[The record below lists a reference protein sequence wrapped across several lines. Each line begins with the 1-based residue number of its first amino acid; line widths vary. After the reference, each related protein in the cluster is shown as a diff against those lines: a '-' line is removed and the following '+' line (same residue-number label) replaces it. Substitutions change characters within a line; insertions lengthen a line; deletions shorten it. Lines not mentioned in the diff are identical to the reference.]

1 MLLYAIHA
9 QQPRAAHTHS
19 DIPSPLLY
27 LHPFFPPVFA
37 SVALSLIFPPSFA
50 DPLSPPVVLCFTF
63 IASPYPTPFHS
74 SQTVADALAYTR
86 GKETGR
92 EKRNK
97 RASVK
102 RPFGCSSSKHKAVG
116 LVLLG
121 AKSLSVLL
129 SAKKARDGLD
139 QAVCSLALRTFS
151 CCAQVRLDFWQSGV
165 KACAVRG

>member
-1 MLLYAIHA
+1 MQFMRSNPAPHT
-9 QQPRAAHTHS
+9 HTHS

-27 LHPFFPPVFA
+27 LRPFFPPVFA
-37 SVALSLIFPPSFA
+37 SLAHSLIFPPSFA
-50 DPLSPPVVLCFTF
+50 DPQSPPVVLCFTF

-74 SQTVADALAYTR
+74 SQTVADALALYQGER
-86 GKETGR
+86 NRKG
-92 EKRNK
+92 KRNK

-102 RPFGCSSSKHKAVG
+102 RPFGCSSSEHKAVG

-121 AKSLSVLL
+121 AKSLSVSI

-139 QAVCSLALRTFS
+139 QVVCFLALRTFHR
-151 CCAQVRLDFWQSGV
+151 CAQVRLDFWQSGV